1 MYLSDRNLAYGEEN
15 TAEPKRKR
23 KQKITVS
30 SSFKSNGSPYHKN
43 ESN

>member
-1 MYLSDRNLAYGEEN
+1 MYLSDRNLAYNEEN

-30 SSFKSNGSPYHKN
+30 SSFKSNGSPLVKN
-43 ESN
+43 TYQ